1 MAYQETVVI
10 RVNEVNPSWKQKDWL
25 ERGHQWWKASAARI
39 IDCAELFVLDAKD
52 RVMAVA
58 RVAGVEKDLDEG
70 RGRISIIYREF
81 TTEHELIGKTI
92 RRPGS
97 RNPVVDQRDIEVIH
111 GGGTTQP
118 PPGFLGGVLHPRKR
132 RRSVLAK
139 VTASRRGRPRARR
152 SGRRVR
158 RGARSRRRNRGHSC
172 RRRCWTGRRAPRGHW
187 RRRGREGRGL
197 AR

>member
-25 ERGHQWWKASAARI
+25 ERGHRWWKASAARI

-70 RGRISIIYREF
+70 SGRISIIYKEYEEP
-81 TTEHELIGKTI
+81 TAKHELIRKTI

-97 RNPVVDQRDIEVIH
+97 RNPVVYLRDIEVID
-111 GGGTTQP
+111 
-118 PPGFLGGVLHPRKR
+118 
-132 RRSVLAK
+132 
-139 VTASRRGRPRARR
+139 
-152 SGRRVR
+152 
-158 RGARSRRRNRGHSC
+158 
-172 RRRCWTGRRAPRGHW
+172 
-187 RRRGREGRGL
+187 
-197 AR
+197 

>member
-70 RGRISIIYREF
+70 RGRVSIIYREF

-97 RNPVVDQRDIEVIH
+97 RNPVVYLRDIEVID
-111 GGGTTQP
+111 
-118 PPGFLGGVLHPRKR
+118 
-132 RRSVLAK
+132 
-139 VTASRRGRPRARR
+139 
-152 SGRRVR
+152 
-158 RGARSRRRNRGHSC
+158 
-172 RRRCWTGRRAPRGHW
+172 
-187 RRRGREGRGL
+187 
-197 AR
+197 